1 MQPHDEGDVFDE
13 KYPPSESSP
22 PSTVMDNDSQLGMYE
37 TFSPDIEI
45 VQAAD
50 QRCVWTAVDGDGGM
64 FMVSG
69 MRFVN
74 RQYYYISS
82 VPRPDVEDDYEEYQ
96 ITIDEDDEDE

>member
-1 MQPHDEGDVFDE
+1 MQPHDQGDVFDE
-13 KYPPSESSP
+13 KYPPSKSAT

-50 QRCVWTAVDGDGGM
+50 PRCVWTAVDGDGGM

-69 MRFVN
+69 MHFVN
-74 RQYYYISS
+74 RIYYYISE
-82 VPRPDVEDDYEEYQ
+82 VPRENDEHEEYQ
-96 ITIDEDDEDE
+96 LTIDEDDEDE